1 VRVAFSPDE
10 NHARY
15 GGRDT
20 VVILAR
26 TPPQRKEAHM
36 SYVCA
41 HCSGKFASKRYRVG
55 TICFCSRLCKLRWE
69 HKLKEFELARSRWFA
84 YLARGSP

>member
-1 VRVAFSPDE
+1 
-10 NHARY
+10 
-15 GGRDT
+15 
-20 VVILAR
+20 
-26 TPPQRKEAHM
+26 M